1 MKIQQDDLD
10 LVRAP
15 LDFIGINVYYRTM
28 VSAPSLG
35 ERLSDVR
42 LLLLPARMT
51 DGQKG
56 PKTDIGWEVW
66 PRSMYDIV
74 MRITQDYDRPVIEIT
89 ENGCAYNDA
98 PGADGKIN
106 DARRIAYHR
115 QYLAELARV
124 MSDGADVRGYH
135 AWSLMDNFEWIEGL
149 SERFGLVYVDFKTQ
163 KRTIKASGAWY
174 AKPEFRS

>member
-1 MKIQQDDLD
+1 
-10 LVRAP
+10 
-15 LDFIGINVYYRTM
+15 
-28 VSAPSLG
+28 
-35 ERLSDVR
+35 
-42 LLLLPARMT
+42 MT

-74 MRITQDYDRPVIEIT
+74 MRITHDYDRPVIEIT

-106 DARRIAYHR
+106 DARRIAYHQ
-115 QYLAELARV
+115 QYLAELARA

-149 SERFGLVYVDFKTQ
+149 SQRFGLVYVDFKTQ